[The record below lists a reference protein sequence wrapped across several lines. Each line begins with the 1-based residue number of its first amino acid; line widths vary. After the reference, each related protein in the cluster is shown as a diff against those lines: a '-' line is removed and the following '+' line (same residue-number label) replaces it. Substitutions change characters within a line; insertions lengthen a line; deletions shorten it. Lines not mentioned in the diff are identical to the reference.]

1 MCFEN
6 DFKIM
11 HSINTI
17 IMRGSQLLILLLLSK
32 NLRRQQK
39 CWHIVPQPGGRCL
52 FMGKLIESLW
62 WCWLL
67 ACCALLDS
75 HFLTNLTRVAFCY
88 LARTPRSGRVD
99 YSSNVKK
106 GYCPPSLL
114 KRSWKLS
121 DNEPFSLLW
130 ILAK

>member
-1 MCFEN
+1 MSFYGEA
-6 DFKIM
+6 DRKLVVVLAV
-11 HSINTI
+11 S
-17 IMRGSQLLILLLLSK
+17 LLCSAGQSFSHQSDTGGILLSS
-32 NLRRQQK
+32 
-39 CWHIVPQPGGRCL
+39 
-52 FMGKLIESLW
+52 ED
-62 WCWLL
+62 
-67 ACCALLDS
+67 A
-75 HFLTNLTRVAFCY
+75 
-88 LARTPRSGRVD
+88 RSGRVD